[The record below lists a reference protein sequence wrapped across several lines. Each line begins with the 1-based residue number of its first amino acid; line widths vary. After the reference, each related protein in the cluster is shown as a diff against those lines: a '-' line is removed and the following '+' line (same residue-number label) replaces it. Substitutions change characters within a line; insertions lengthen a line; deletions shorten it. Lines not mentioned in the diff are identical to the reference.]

1 MADESVF
8 DLDDLVELV
17 RHDAADLVNVKIAKA
32 GGLTPALELARVAR
46 RTASVSRSG
55 CMLESAV
62 GVSAA
67 AALAAQVDCDVDPDL
82 DGAWWLADG
91 APYADRVAYADGQV
105 VLGRMAP

>member
-8 DLDDLVELV
+8 GIEDLVELV

-32 GGLTPALELARVAR
+32 GGITPALALARAAR
-46 RTASVSRSG
+46 THGLGVSVG

-67 AALAAQVDCDVDPDL
+67 ASLAAAVGCDVAPDL
-82 DGAWWLADG
+82 DGAWWLAAG
-91 APYADRVAYADGQV
+91 AAYADRVAYADGH
-105 VLGRMAP
+105 VLLGGMRG